1 MTAGTQ
7 SRVVQPPVADAGRT
21 LDRETAAILDAAT
34 AETIDG
40 AYAITQ
46 KSPTADVP
54 VAAGAEEA
62 SALDQGVRVA
72 GAEEASALDQNAQIA
87 GAVVDLVRLY
97 GSIRARVTSPE
108 GDLSPLFLL
117 VRLAHQGPSRTGEL
131 AGQVCADPST
141 VSRQVATLVRAGLV
155 ERRVDPDDR
164 RASIL
169 LPTAEGRRVVAA
181 HARRRGATV
190 RPVIQNWPQ
199 KDSDEFLRLL
209 RTYIA
214 GVEEHREEMIAILSD
229 SDAVRAASGR
239 AAASATSRTV
249 ASATSNTAVPA
260 ETNSTAASA
269 SRTAASG
276 TSSTAASATGST
288 AVPAPSSNNAAPAR
302 TTT

>member
-7 SRVVQPPVADAGRT
+7 SRVMQPPVADAGRT
-21 LDRETAAILDAAT
+21 VDGQAVETLDAAT

-40 AYAITQ
+40 ANAPTQ
-46 KSPTADVP
+46 KSPPMDDP
-54 VAAGAEEA
+54 G
-62 SALDQGVRVA
+62 A

-199 KDSDEFLRLL
+199 TDSDEFLRLL
-209 RTYIA
+209 RKYIA

-229 SDAVRAASGR
+229 SDAVRAANGR
-239 AAASATSRTV
+239 TPASRT
-249 ASATSNTAVPA
+249 TSSAVPA
-260 ETNSTAASA
+260 
-269 SRTAASG
+269 R
-276 TSSTAASATGST
+276 TSSS
-288 AVPAPSSNNAAPAR
+288 AAPAS
-302 TTT
+302 TT